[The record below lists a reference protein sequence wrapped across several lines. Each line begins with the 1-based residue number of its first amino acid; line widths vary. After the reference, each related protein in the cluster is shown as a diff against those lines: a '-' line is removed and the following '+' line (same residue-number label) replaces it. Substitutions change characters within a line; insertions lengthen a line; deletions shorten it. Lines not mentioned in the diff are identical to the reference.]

1 MMNFKIR
8 NKTRIAIIALF
19 LNIALDFWPMKYKKN
34 KWIQLLERNKTITYK

>member
-19 LNIALDFWPMKYKKN
+19 LNIALEFLTTE
-34 KWIQLLERNKTITYK
+34 I